1 MKEQLYQI
9 LGNAF
14 DEFYYQYVGDINRF
28 LGRKYFF
35 EAISSGN
42 IDKVSRYLELGADV
56 NQEFSRDFHHFGY
69 SDYCNYTPLGWAIA
83 RRKGEIV
90 RKLIE
95 NGADV
100 NHGIDNRHYHL
111 KPIYIAAVNGDAEI
125 ISLLIEQGA
134 DEAMLTDSYKN
145 QFKDA
150 IEIGKAKYV
159 KPYAVM
165 GQSLKVASIIQND
178 SSKQDS
184 EQKSNDADKIKVSLD
199 VISSDRR
206 RCLTREQ
213 RSQQFVEL
221 TIGQAKAL
229 ELPIYY
235 QQKNTLPMNVH
246 DDVLAVIASFAAD
259 EKGKNK
265 LTELQK
271 FNYSNIGV
279 KSMESG
285 DFEYKIK
292 RQDDTSTIIEKIK
305 NKNAQQG
312 NVQGLGG

>member
-14 DEFYYQYVGDINRF
+14 DEFYYQYVEDINRF
-28 LGRKYFF
+28 SGRKYFF

-56 NQEFSRDFHHFGY
+56 NQEFSREFHHFGY
-69 SDYCNYTPLGWAIA
+69 ADYRNYTPLGWAIA

-111 KPIYIAAVNGDAEI
+111 KPIYIAAENGDAEI

-165 GQSLKVASIIQND
+165 GQSLKVASIIKND

-246 DDVLAVIASFAAD
+246 DDALAVIASFAAD

-271 FNYSNIGV
+271 LNYSNIGV

-285 DFEYKIK
+285 DFECKIQ